1 MKAFEQ
7 LVLEA
12 MEEEFTIILWCSW
25 FHLLNDEYKKEI
37 LSMFKWFGRKHP
49 QGIAH
54 QFHLRDWQNPMYKQV
69 QVDYEEDE
77 NGPKITLTNIRCNRY
92 QAGSLLDEIRLKAF
106 GEYLHRN
113 KIMKYLKDTVKIPI
127 EGTRLFRDP
136 TIDGKAIGKY
146 DDMVKD
152 LPELEGV
159 F

>member
-25 FHLLNDEYKKEI
+25 FHLLNEKYKKEI
-37 LSMFKWFGRKHP
+37 LDMFRWHSRRHP
-49 QGIAH
+49 DGIAF

-77 NGPKITLTNIRCNRY
+77 NGPKMTLTNIHCTRY
-92 QAGSLLDEIRLKAF
+92 QAGRLLDEIRLNTF
-106 GEYLHRN
+106 GFKHKNNML
-113 KIMKYLKDTVKIPI
+113 KYLRDTVKIPI
-127 EGTRLFRDP
+127 EGTRYFRDP
-136 TIDGKAIGKY
+136 TIDGKVFGKY